1 MKQCGNITGRSKSSS
16 KPTPRNLYPLRSL
29 SKLNKKRKRTKN
41 AKTIGPKRTGEGNLR
56 TKKYT
61 VKRKNRKATFSA
73 RRAARQA
80 RSVSTSS
87 VESGSSCSTCK
98 TSCRGLQRKKPDETS
113 CASQSISGSF
123 QDSIPASKDISP
135 DASQLNPAFEL
146 WDLNIAQ
153 ANHEPLQ
160 TEGFEAPGAPPVPT
174 KPREKPH
181 GHCPTSG

>member
-135 DASQLNPAFEL
+135 DASQYDFVPR
-146 WDLNIAQ
+146 
-153 ANHEPLQ
+153 